1 MIEDLGMLIIDK
13 NKKQPVLTEISI
25 SFKDDIKVVMR
36 DDGVLYDVT
45 NPDEALSFR
54 SMFISGLLKN
64 GARSDYLFT
73 QNYNRNVFSLKKDA
87 AK

>member
-1 MIEDLGMLIIDK
+1 
-13 NKKQPVLTEISI
+13 
-25 SFKDDIKVVMR
+25 MR

-45 NPDEALSFR
+45 DPDAVLSFR
-54 SMFISGLLKN
+54 SMFVSGLLKS
-64 GARSDYLFT
+64 GARSAYLFT